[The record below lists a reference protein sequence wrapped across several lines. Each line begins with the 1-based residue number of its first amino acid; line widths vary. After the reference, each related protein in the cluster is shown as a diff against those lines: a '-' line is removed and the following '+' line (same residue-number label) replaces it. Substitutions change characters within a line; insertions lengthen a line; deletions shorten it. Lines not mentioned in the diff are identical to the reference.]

1 MGQAAFVDRGGE
13 GGREQ
18 KNGEGFMT
26 GDALLRLST
35 FVGVMGAMAYWELR
49 VPRRPLVTA
58 KLPRWVATLSV
69 VALDTLL
76 VRVLFAAGAVGMA
89 AFAAEQGWGLLNRV
103 DWPPWIELALA
114 LVALDLVLYLQ
125 HVMFHAA
132 PLLWRVHMMHHAD
145 LDVDVTTGAR
155 FHPVEV
161 ALSMLIRLAAV
172 TVIGPAPTAVIAF
185 EVLLNA
191 TSLFN
196 HSNVR
201 IPNTMER
208 VLRWIVVTPDM
219 HRIHHSTDRRE
230 TNRNFGFNL
239 PWWDYLF
246 GTYRAEPAQGHDR
259 MTLGVEHYRDPGRL
273 ALVGMLLL
281 PFVAEPGNYPL
292 GRANSD

>member
-1 MGQAAFVDRGGE
+1 
-13 GGREQ
+13 
-18 KNGEGFMT
+18 MT
-26 GDALLRLST
+26 GDALLRLSA
-35 FVGVMGAMAYWELR
+35 FVGVMAAMACWELLA
-49 VPRRPLVTA
+49 PRRPLATS
-58 KLPRWVATLSV
+58 KLRRWVANLAV

-89 AFAAEQGWGLLNRV
+89 AFAAEHGWGLLNRL
-103 DWPPWIELALA
+103 DWPLWIELALA
-114 LVALDLVLYLQ
+114 LVALDLAMYLQ

-161 ALSMLIRLAAV
+161 ALSMLIKLAAV
-172 TVIGPAPTAVIAF
+172 MVIGPAPTAVIAF

-201 IPNTMER
+201 VPNTVER
-208 VLRWIVVTPDM
+208 VLRWLVVTPDM
-219 HRIHHSTDRRE
+219 HRIHHSIDPRE

-246 GTYRAEPAQGHDR
+246 GTYRAEPARGHDR
-259 MTLGVEHYRDPGRL
+259 MPLGVEHYRDPARL
-273 ALVGMLLL
+273 ALIGMLAL

-292 GRANSD
+292 GRANSDSSYE